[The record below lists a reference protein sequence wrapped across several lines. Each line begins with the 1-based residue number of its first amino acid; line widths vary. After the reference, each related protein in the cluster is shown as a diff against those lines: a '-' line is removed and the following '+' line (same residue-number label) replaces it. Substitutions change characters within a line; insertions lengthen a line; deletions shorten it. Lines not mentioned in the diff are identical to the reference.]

1 MANKFV
7 QFEFHEEVV
16 ISGMIITTYKDYAL
30 KKFRVR
36 ANNDLNNPNL
46 LTVPNPIAHD
56 VNNHSKSDTIIDP
69 KISTAHSFFS
79 LLKSCKK

>member
-56 VNNHSKSDTIIDP
+56 VNNHSKNI
-69 KISTAHSFFS
+69 FFH
-79 LLKSCKK
+79 KKLI